1 MKSAIHRDTWLE
13 IDLTAISENVAN
25 IKKHYTKEKAIFA
38 VVKADA
44 YHHGAVA
51 VALAVLQSGATG

>member
-51 VALAVLQSGATG
+51 VALAV